1 MPTLNRQEKRKLRE
15 STRPLKSRL
24 IKRARKALSLV
35 DLILTART
43 RAGGD
48 KGTVLL
54 QRAREA
60 IDRDIERMKL
70 AKLAKIDA
78 DPDRKREERKQIIS
92 GRLNRQRKIGVAL
105 RRDRFPTQKQLDAI

>member
-1 MPTLNRQEKRKLRE
+1 
-15 STRPLKSRL
+15 
-24 IKRARKALSLV
+24 
-35 DLILTART
+35 
-43 RAGGD
+43 
-48 KGTVLL
+48 
-54 QRAREA
+54 
-60 IDRDIERMKL
+60 MKL